1 MKNRKVPAK
10 MINKNIIIL
19 GSKGM
24 LGNQVLSYFKK
35 KKYLIKTFDK
45 RFKKSNVNSCI
56 KSLNKER
63 SSIII
68 NCIGKIKQ
76 KKSTFSELFWSNTI
90 LINKFVEL
98 LNNKHLLIHPSTD
111 CVFNGENRFGY
122 KKNARLDALDD
133 YGLSKVLAE
142 KALKKRTNTLIIRTS
157 IVGLEKKAKNG
168 LLSWFLSQKK
178 TVYGYTDHFWNGVT
192 TLKWCEFLEAFLS
205 HKKNMNFKKTK
216 IIQIGTKKKYSK
228 YQMLNIFKNIF
239 GKKILIIKK
248 KAGYANRYLKSDF
261 KIDNFNKQIKSFKE
275 FNEL

>member
-1 MKNRKVPAK
+1 

-35 KKYLIKTFDK
+35 KKYLIKVFDK
-45 RFKKSNVNSCI
+45 RFNKSNVNSCI
-56 KSLNKER
+56 KSLNKEK

-76 KKSTFSELFWSNTI
+76 KKSTSRELFWSNTI

-98 LNNKHLLIHPSTD
+98 LNSKHLLIHPSTD
-111 CVFNGENRFGY
+111 CVFSGKNRFEN
-122 KKNARLDALDD
+122 KKNAKLDALDN
-133 YGLSKVLAE
+133 YGLSKILAE

-157 IVGLEKKAKNG
+157 IVGIEKKGKKA
-168 LLSWFLSQKK
+168 LLGWFLSQKK

-205 HKKNMNFKKTK
+205 NKKNMNFKKTK

-228 YQMLNIFKNIF
+228 YQLLNIFKNTF

-275 FNEL
+275 FNKL

>member
-1 MKNRKVPAK
+1 

-24 LGNQVLSYFKK
+24 LGNQVLNYFKK

-157 IVGLEKKAKNG
+157 IVGLEKKAKKN
-168 LLSWFLSQKK
+168 LQK
-178 TVYGYTDHFWNGVT
+178 
-192 TLKWCEFLEAFLS
+192 
-205 HKKNMNFKKTK
+205 
-216 IIQIGTKKKYSK
+216 
-228 YQMLNIFKNIF
+228 
-239 GKKILIIKK
+239 GK
-248 KAGYANRYLKSDF
+248 
-261 KIDNFNKQIKSFKE
+261 
-275 FNEL
+275 

>member
-1 MKNRKVPAK
+1 
-10 MINKNIIIL
+10 MINKNIIVL

-24 LGNQVLSYFKK
+24 LGNQVLSYFRK

-45 RFKKSNVNSCI
+45 RFKKSNINSCI
-56 KSLNKER
+56 KSLNKEK

-76 KKSTFSELFWSNTI
+76 KKSTSSELFWSNTI
-90 LINKFVEL
+90 LVNKFVEL

-111 CVFNGENRFGY
+111 CVFSGKNKLGN
-122 KKNARLDALDD
+122 KKNAKLDALDD
-133 YGLSKVLAE
+133 YGLSKTLAE
-142 KALKKRTNTLIIRTS
+142 KVLKKRTNTLIIRTS
-157 IVGLEKKAKNG
+157 IVGIEKKGKKA
-168 LLSWFLSQKK
+168 LLGWFLSQKK

-205 HKKNMNFKKTK
+205 YKKNMNFKKTK

-228 YQMLNIFKNIF
+228 YQLLNIFKNIF

-248 KAGYANRYLKSDF
+248 KAGYTNKYLKSDF
-261 KIDNFNKQIKSFKE
+261 KIDNFKKQIKSFKE
-275 FNEL
+275 FNKL